1 VIRVAAGIAV
11 LGLVLAVALALWADS
26 RGAPWWADLL
36 VACAPLLLLTVPA
49 GLLAWTTRRYGDPH
63 DVTCRYR

>member
-1 VIRVAAGIAV
+1 VIRVVGGIAV

-49 GLLAWTTRRYGDPH
+49 GLLGWSTRRHGDPH
-63 DVTCRYR
+63 DVTYRYR

>member
-49 GLLAWTTRRYGDPH
+49 VPVRVSVPRATVRR
-63 DVTCRYR
+63 V

>member
-36 VACAPLLLLTVPA
+36 TVPA